1 MAMLM
6 GAVMEV
12 MRDFAHA
19 AGGERH
25 DLTIKARR
33 RLLDALRQ
41 RDADEAVTAMTEHL
55 ENLRLRYRDR
65 LRGRGATGM
74 N

>member
-1 MAMLM
+1 VMAMLM

-19 AGGERH
+19 AGGERT

-33 RLLDALRQ
+33 RLLDALSRRDAEAAVAAMTDHLESLRQ
-41 RDADEAVTAMTEHL
+41 RYRERAVRPVE
-55 ENLRLRYRDR
+55 
-65 LRGRGATGM
+65 
-74 N
+74 

>member
-1 MAMLM
+1 MLM
-6 GAVMEV
+6 GALMDV

-19 AGGERH
+19 LGGERN

-33 RLLDALRQ
+33 RLLDHLRK
-41 RDADEAVTAMTEHL
+41 RDAAGAAEAMAEHL
-55 ENLRLRYRDR
+55 DSLHLRYRDR
-65 LRGRGATGM
+65 APSRRSARKM